1 MTDGEQFWHDKKKV
15 DAGTPYGGNLLWTQT
30 IKDS

>member
-1 MTDGEQFWHDKKKV
+1 MTSGEKFWHDKQQV
-15 DAGTPYGGNLLWTQT
+15 DAGTPYGGNKLWKQT